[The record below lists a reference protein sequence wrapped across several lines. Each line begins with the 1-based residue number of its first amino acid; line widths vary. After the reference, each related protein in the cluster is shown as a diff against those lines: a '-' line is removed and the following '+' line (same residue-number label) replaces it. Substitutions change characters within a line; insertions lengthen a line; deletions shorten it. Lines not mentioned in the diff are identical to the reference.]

1 MKTSRECQKFIDAW
15 FPRLI
20 VVPLSSHA
28 VDGVRK
34 EKERL
39 TAAEAWRL
47 NSFILFLSL
56 LSVSAGHDRRRQD
69 HEGVTLVQIVSSPKV
84 PKNLKQF
91 EDEDRQTHNLCL
103 GV

>member
-1 MKTSRECQKFIDAW
+1 MVSSSTVPGLWPEEQGRGERGTLFTVEDENEFS

-39 TAAEAWRL
+39 TAAWIAWRL

-56 LSVSAGHDRRRQD
+56 VHLSTAM
-69 HEGVTLVQIVSSPKV
+69 T
-84 PKNLKQF
+84 
-91 EDEDRQTHNLCL
+91 
-103 GV
+103 